1 MPEQPPRTP
10 SCDDNTTTS
19 APVNDPAAH
28 PEQLLCPVCWT
39 PFTRTRRQRYCTD
52 ACRKT
57 AWTRRHAT
65 TPTETLAPQAIRR
78 RDTTLISEYR
88 HPSAPLL
95 GDANNEAARKPGAFT
110 IT

>member
-1 MPEQPPRTP
+1 VRRQHDDIGAGQRPSRPPRAAALP
-10 SCDDNTTTS
+10 GLLD
-19 APVNDPAAH
+19 PVH
-28 PEQLLCPVCWT
+28 PG
-39 PFTRTRRQRYCTD
+39 TRRQRYCTD

-95 GDANNEAARKPGAFT
+95 GEANNEAARKPGAFT